1 MTPVKAGLFAS
12 GTDLVMIIK
21 APENIPAPL
30 IPAIARLMMS
40 VMELGLAPQMAE
52 PTSKINTAP
61 TKLHL
66 RDNNV

>member
-1 MTPVKAGLFAS
+1 MTPVKASLFAS